1 MRGMFIERK
10 AFPLLLQLACSV
22 AFDGES
28 HENLLFRKNSAF
40 ASEFRQN
47 TICLQKQ
54 HIRFT

>member
-1 MRGMFIERK
+1 MFIERK